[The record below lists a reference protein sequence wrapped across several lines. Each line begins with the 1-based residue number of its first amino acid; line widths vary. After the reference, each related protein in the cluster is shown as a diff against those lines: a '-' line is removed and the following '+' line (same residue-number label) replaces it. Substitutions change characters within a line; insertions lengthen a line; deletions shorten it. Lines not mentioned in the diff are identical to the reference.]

1 MRRLFLVALA
11 LTILLPLLAVM
22 LVFLA
27 AAGESAAQCGIP
39 LGAAGPVGGVPAADV
54 PIFEGAAARF
64 ALGARGPSILAAI
77 NYVESTFG
85 QSNDAGVHSGANYA
99 GAMGPMQFLQGTWD
113 QYKVQAP
120 GGAMPPNVYDEA
132 DAVYSAAN
140 YLKASGAPGDWPGAI
155 FAYNHSSAY
164 VQQVLSQA
172 QSYYTQGLTAQG
184 SATSTTTSGA
194 SSGSAIADSPFSVP
208 AASGDPAGPITLAP
222 GQPTIVAAT
231 YFTDQTG
238 AWGDNLLIN
247 HDSYAELSPGIPA
260 SQVTR
265 QNATMLGGLPYMTPL
280 RVTNPQ
286 NGRSVILY
294 KRDIGAGQ
302 PLSSTLDGY
311 HYRIDLTAWADQQL
325 GLPGSG
331 IVQVTRLTGPVSTP
345 GGGQACS
352 ASSGFAPAGSGI
364 DPIPGFTIGRDDMGV
379 DASAPVGTRI
389 YAPLDS
395 QLVEVVP
402 QLVLRAAAAA
412 VQIPAAAG
420 RSPDGLLVR
429 GRADHPGQQHGRNDL
444 PRPPGRRP
452 LRPKRHLDRDR
463 LGITNLQR
471 PHPRPADGRQ
481 RRRKPAGRSD
491 HALGGEL
498 QTLLRHPLTQETR
511 PVTLR
516 ADPSMRRRTETQA
529 RRCLRH
535 APVGAARCAA
545 TGMAPTRS
553 AGGPPRGCGQAASG
567 SSVASLRRARRSAS
581 AIALRVDPCSAASC
595 WWDLPLSTPV
605 SAARSLA
612 VSAGSAASTRSS
624 SSRASSIAT
633 G

>member
-1 MRRLFLVALA
+1 MRRLFLIALA

-39 LGAAGPVGGVPAADV
+39 LGAAGPVGGVPAADI
-54 PIFEGAAARF
+54 PIFQGAAARF
-64 ALGARGPSILAAI
+64 ALGARGPSVLAAI

-85 QSNDAGVHSGANYA
+85 QSHDAGVHSGANYA

-120 GGAMPPNVYDEA
+120 GGAVPPSVYDEA

-140 YLKASGAPGDWPGAI
+140 YLRASGAPGDWPGAI

-184 SATSTTTSGA
+184 SATSTTTSG
-194 SSGSAIADSPFSVP
+194 SAIAGGPFSVP

-231 YFTDQTG
+231 EFTDATG
-238 AWGDNLLIN
+238 AWGDNLLIS
-247 HDSYAELSPGIPA
+247 HDSYAELSPGIPG

-302 PLSSTLDGY
+302 PLSNTLDGY

-352 ASSGFAPAGSGI
+352 ASTGFAPAGSGI

-379 DASAPVGTRI
+379 DASAPVGTPI

-402 QLVLRAAAAA
+402 NWY
-412 VQIPAAAG
+412 AG
-420 RSPDGLLVR
+420 QPLLLFKF
-429 GRADHPGQQHGRNDL
+429 PQQ
-444 PRPPGRRP
+444 
-452 LRPKRHLDRDR
+452 
-463 LGITNLQR
+463 
-471 PHPRPADGRQ
+471 
-481 RRRKPAGRSD
+481 PAG
-491 HALGGEL
+491 
-498 QTLLRHPLTQETR
+498 
-511 PVTLR
+511 
-516 ADPSMRRRTETQA
+516 
-529 RRCLRH
+529 
-535 APVGAARCAA
+535 
-545 TGMAPTRS
+545 APT
-553 AGGPPRGCGQAASG
+553 AYWY
-567 SSVASLRRARRSAS
+567 VAEQ
-581 AIALRVDPCSAASC
+581 I
-595 WWDLPLSTPV
+595 TPV
-605 SAARSLA
+605 STAIGTIFRAREAVARFAPSGTGIEIGWGSPTSTQRTLAGEKDPGAANPPP
-612 VSAGSAASTRSS
+612 G
-624 SSRASSIAT
+624 AT
-633 G
+633 TPWGESFKHFFGIH

>member
-39 LGAAGPVGGVPAADV
+39 LGAAGPVGGVPAADI
-54 PIFEGAAARF
+54 PIFQGAAARF

-238 AWGDNLLIN
+238 AWGDNLL
-247 HDSYAELSPGIPA
+247 DQP
-260 SQVTR
+260 R
-265 QNATMLGGLPYMTPL
+265 Q
-280 RVTNPQ
+280 
-286 NGRSVILY
+286 
-294 KRDIGAGQ
+294 
-302 PLSSTLDGY
+302 
-311 HYRIDLTAWADQQL
+311 
-325 GLPGSG
+325 
-331 IVQVTRLTGPVSTP
+331 
-345 GGGQACS
+345 
-352 ASSGFAPAGSGI
+352 
-364 DPIPGFTIGRDDMGV
+364 
-379 DASAPVGTRI
+379 
-389 YAPLDS
+389 
-395 QLVEVVP
+395 
-402 QLVLRAAAAA
+402 
-412 VQIPAAAG
+412 
-420 RSPDGLLVR
+420 
-429 GRADHPGQQHGRNDL
+429 
-444 PRPPGRRP
+444 
-452 LRPKRHLDRDR
+452 
-463 LGITNLQR
+463 
-471 PHPRPADGRQ
+471 
-481 RRRKPAGRSD
+481 
-491 HALGGEL
+491 
-498 QTLLRHPLTQETR
+498 
-511 PVTLR
+511 
-516 ADPSMRRRTETQA
+516 
-529 RRCLRH
+529 
-535 APVGAARCAA
+535 
-545 TGMAPTRS
+545 
-553 AGGPPRGCGQAASG
+553 
-567 SSVASLRRARRSAS
+567 LRRAVPRNPRVAGDQAERDDARRT
-581 AIALRVDPCSAASC
+581 AIHDA
-595 WWDLPLSTPV
+595 
-605 SAARSLA
+605 AARDQPAERAQRDPLQARHRRRPTA
-612 VSAGSAASTRSS
+612 VEHA
-624 SSRASSIAT
+624 
-633 G
+633 